1 MKHTVTRSHYT
12 KIAIA
17 TTLAC
22 ALSACG
28 GSGSSGGDGSGEQET
43 GLLRS
48 VTSNEEFL
56 SSFTAS
62 LTRTSSSP
70 RTASND
76 QLATSAP
83 EADGSD
89 SAEDSSGGSSYTG
102 TYTQEPNVDE
112 YDVVKYDGDRNY
124 LFIVPSLQVR
134 CCFLFDDV
142 APAAAEDSFA
152 PQPPNTTQ
160 AAIRILSTNPDNASA
175 TEVGEIPLAEN
186 EYIQGIYRR
195 GDQLAA
201 LSTSNYYGSYGIAWS
216 DVHSWQQQ
224 AVGIKIYD
232 TSNISSPELSW
243 NIAIE
248 GGFVESRRIGNTIY
262 LITRHTPYFKNLIY
276 YPESGEQITRNAE
289 ILAAATTEQII
300 PQIVIKR
307 QSDIDGDSSPL
318 FDPLDCYITNEAQ
331 DSKDSAGF
339 QTITSITAVPLD
351 QPDNATTVC
360 YNEDSNGVYVSD
372 SAIYLQQ
379 SLYQGET
386 SSTRIHKFSLQESGP
401 SYRGSA
407 DVIGNL
413 WSGGQRDFRISED
426 KGFLRLVTTEF
437 TGDEEDRFDHRLFIL
452 QEAADSPDL
461 ELVSQLPDP
470 NSNQPAEL
478 GKANEA
484 LYGVR
489 FIGDRAYLVTFE
501 QVDPLYA
508 IDLSNPAAPFIAGE
522 LEIPG
527 FSDFLHPIGDDLLLG
542 LGQSALSNNQVKLEL
557 FDVSDI
563 SSPQSLG
570 SSLIG
575 PEGSWSWSEAQYD
588 RHAFTYK
595 EIINGADRIAV
606 PAQTSWSDDEGN
618 YFSENAL
625 HLFEIDDEVSPQN
638 ATLNET
644 GKVLASP
651 DPDVDYWYPNRHRS
665 VIHDDAVFYIL
676 DEFVWSA
683 LWGDSDNQNGP
694 Q

>member
-1 MKHTVTRSHYT
+1 MRPTPGHSHRT

-17 TTLAC
+17 TTLA
-22 ALSACG
+22 AIISACG
-28 GSGSSGGDGSGEQET
+28 GSGSSGGSTANTGEQEA

-56 SSFTAS
+56 DSFTAAF
-62 LTRTSSSP
+62 TRPSSSP
-70 RTASND
+70 RIASND
-76 QLATSAP
+76 QLATAAP
-83 EADGSD
+83 EADAGSAD
-89 SAEDSSGGSSYTG
+89 NNSSGFTT
-102 TYTQEPNVDE
+102 TYTQEANVDE
-112 YDVVKYDGDRNY
+112 YDVVKYDGDY

-134 CCFLFDDV
+134 CCFLFDDA
-142 APAAAEDSFA
+142 APAIAEDSFA
-152 PQPPNTTQ
+152 PQPPSTEQ

-186 EYIQGIYRR
+186 EFVQGIYRR

-216 DVHSWQQQ
+216 DAHSWQQQ
-224 AVGIKIYD
+224 TVGIKIYD
-232 TSNISSPELSW
+232 TSNISAPALSW

-262 LITRHTPYFKNLIY
+262 LITRHTPYFDDLIY
-276 YPESGEQITRNAE
+276 YPENSEQISRNAE
-289 ILAAATTEQII
+289 LLASATAEQII
-300 PQIVIKR
+300 PQV
-307 QSDIDGDSSPL
+307 SVNGDSTPL
-318 FDPLDCYITNEAQ
+318 FNPLDCYITNEAK

-351 QPDNATTVC
+351 QPNNTTTVC

-379 SLYQGET
+379 SLYQDET
-386 SSTRIHKFSLQESGP
+386 SSTRIHKFALLESGP

-407 DVIGNL
+407 DVAGNL
-413 WSGGQRDFRISED
+413 WSGGQRDFRISESQ
-426 KGFLRLVTTEF
+426 GFLRLVTTEF
-437 TGDEEDRFDHRLFIL
+437 TGDQEDRFDHRLFIL
-452 QEAADSPDL
+452 QEASDSRDL
-461 ELVSQLPDP
+461 ELVSQLPN
-470 NSNQPAEL
+470 NSQPSEL
-478 GKANEA
+478 GKANEG

-489 FIGDRAYLVTFE
+489 FVGDRAYLVTFE
-501 QVDPLYA
+501 QIDPLYA
-508 IDLSNPAAPFIAGE
+508 LDLSNPQAPFIAGE

-527 FSDFLHPIGDDLLLG
+527 FSDFLHPVGDDLLLG

-563 SSPQSLG
+563 SAPLSLG

-588 RHAFTYK
+588 RHAFTYQA
-595 EIINGADRIAV
+595 IANGADRIAV

-638 ATLNET
+638 ATLIET

-683 LWGDSDNQNGP
+683 LWGDSGNQNGP